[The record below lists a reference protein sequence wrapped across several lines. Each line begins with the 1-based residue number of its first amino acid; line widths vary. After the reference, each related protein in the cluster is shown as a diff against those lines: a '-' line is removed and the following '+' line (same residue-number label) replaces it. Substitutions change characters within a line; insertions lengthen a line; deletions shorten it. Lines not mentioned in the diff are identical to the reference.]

1 LGEAVARH
9 MRHRTIPSRHSVT
22 ALLVSLT
29 ATCAIAAPDSD
40 ELIARLEREPPAT
53 IAFVEV
59 RFSPLLVEPL
69 IVAGELDYESE
80 ATLRRRV
87 QTPYSETTTISGESV
102 RVERDGESR
111 TFALRRAPELRG
123 LLTGMIGLLGGD
135 TTYLGQ
141 HFAITP
147 AGDDASWRL
156 ELAPTDERVRQRLR
170 AITVA
175 GSGAEPECFLIHD
188 TQGGA
193 SMMLLG
199 AAAAR
204 SLPQPVALDVL
215 LELCSAE

>member
-1 LGEAVARH
+1 MGEAEGRH
-9 MRHRTIPSRHSVT
+9 IRHRTIPSRHRAA
-22 ALLVSLT
+22 ALLVSLS
-29 ATCAIAAPDSD
+29 ATSAIAAPDSA
-40 ELIARLEREPPAT
+40 ELVSRLEREPPAT

-69 IVAGELDYESE
+69 IVGGELDYENE

-87 QTPYSETTTISGESV
+87 ETPYSETTTISGESV
-102 RVERDGESR
+102 RVERDGQSR

-135 TTYLGQ
+135 TAYLRQ

-147 AGDDASWRL
+147 TGDDASWQL
-156 ELAPTDERVRQRLR
+156 DLAPTDDRVRERLR
-170 AITVA
+170 TITVA
-175 GSGAEPECFLIHD
+175 GNGAEPQCFVIHD

-193 SMMLLG
+193 SVMLLG

-204 SLPQPVALDVL
+204 SLPQPVVLDALLDS
-215 LELCSAE
+215 CSAE

>member
-1 LGEAVARH
+1 
-9 MRHRTIPSRHSVT
+9 MRHRSTTRAV
-22 ALLVSLT
+22 LLASLLP
-29 ATCAIAAPDSD
+29 APAIAAPDTA
-40 ELIARLEREPPAT
+40 ELIARLTREVPAS

-69 IVAGELDYESE
+69 IVGGELDYASA

-87 QTPYSETTTISGESV
+87 ETPYNETTTISGESV
-102 RVERDGESR
+102 RVERDGQSR

-135 TTYLGQ
+135 AAHLSR

-147 AGDDASWRL
+147 SGDDTNWQL
-156 ELAPTDERVRQRLR
+156 DLAPTDDKVRQRLS

-175 GSGAEPECFLIHD
+175 GNGAEPQCFVIHD

-193 SMMLLG
+193 SVMLLG

-204 SLPQPVALDVL
+204 SLPQPVQLEALLDS
-215 LELCSAE
+215 CSAE